1 VREQVVIPRGGRA
14 GAAGSKSR
22 KVSASQRPAA
32 RKGRPSAGGGQGFA
46 WKTALSYAP
55 LAMKLVLAVALGLI
69 AFVGYRTAA
78 SASFFKVKS
87 VDVEGASRSS
97 RDDIRTA
104 VMRLSA
110 NGVWDSD
117 LEAISRELRQMP
129 WVRGAVVTRVM
140 PSGLRVRVTERTP
153 LLISRNEAGR
163 LVWADDEGVM
173 LGAATPGEDDF
184 FVRGLEEAQTEQARR
199 QNRERMALASE
210 LKQDWARSGLSRR
223 VSELNLADLRDVRV
237 QLAGDDSL
245 IEVRLGSQD
254 YARRFRQALEKLDE
268 TGRTRNGECVSYVV
282 MSTGR
287 NAIFGYRPCGAA
299 ARPAGET
306 AGTQAVEP
314 RQDAQ
319 AAALP
324 QPKPA
329 GAEARRAAPAPRAAK
344 PEPKPSKRESTAGRE
359 AAATRPRRVG

>member
-1 VREQVVIPRGGRA
+1 MPRAGRA
-14 GAAGSKSR
+14 GAAAGSKSR

-32 RKGRPSAGGGQGFA
+32 RKGRGPAAQQGFG

-55 LAMKLVLAVALGLI
+55 LAMKLVLAVALGLV

-78 SASFFKVKS
+78 SASFFKVRPEA
-87 VDVEGASRSS
+87 VDVQGASRAS
-97 RDDIRTA
+97 RDDIKTA
-104 VMRLSA
+104 VLRLSA
-110 NGVWDSD
+110 AGVWDAD
-117 LEAISRELRQMP
+117 LEAISRELRTMP

-153 LLISRNEAGR
+153 LLIARNEAGR

-199 QNRERMALASE
+199 HNRERMALASE
-210 LKQDWARSGLSRR
+210 LKQDWTRAGLSRR
-223 VSELNLADLRDVRV
+223 VSELNVADPRDVRV

-268 TGRTRNGECVSYVV
+268 TGRTRNGECVAYVV

-299 ARPAGET
+299 VRAAGET
-306 AGTQAVEP
+306 AAAEGPKP
-314 RQDAQ
+314 RQDAPGP
-319 AAALP
+319 AAT

-329 GAEARRAAPAPRAAK
+329 RAETKRAAAPAPVPAK
-344 PEPKPSKRESTAGRE
+344 PEAKKPSKRDNTAGRAGE
-359 AAATRPRRVG
+359 ATRPRRVG